1 MSDVPR
7 MGLDMAEVT
16 GMAPTTRA
24 VPPWWVAPG
33 LGLTAM
39 LIFAGALIATCF
51 LDDKSLQAAM
61 FGMAGASA
69 GQVMQY
75 FFGSS
80 SGSQSKDDTISR
92 MKNGAPEG
100 PPVAI
105 AISNPPDGPGR

>member
-1 MSDVPR
+1 
-7 MGLDMAEVT
+7 MGLDMAEIT
-16 GMAPTTRA
+16 NRDGS
-24 VPPWWVAPG
+24 PWWVAPG
-33 LGLTAM
+33 LGLATM
-39 LIFAGALIATCF
+39 LIFAGTLIATCF

-80 SGSQSKDDTISR
+80 SGSQRKDDTISR
-92 MKNGAPEG
+92 MKNGAPDA

-105 AISNPPDGPGR
+105 AINNPPDGPGR